1 MARVRPSDVVSSL
14 EVTYLHVRKD
24 RFNVARY
31 TDAVCRLCR
40 RENMKLFLKGERCLS
55 DKCAINKRNYAPG
68 QHGQRRAKLSE
79 YGLQLREKQKVKRT
93 YGVLELQFRR
103 YFQKAARS
111 KEVTGSE
118 LLVLLERRLDNV
130 VYLMGFA
137 DSRAQARQLI
147 RHGHIRVNGRRV
159 NIPSFLIKQ
168 GDSVEPRERSRNLDV
183 VRSLVERLNQKQIP
197 AWLYVDTEQ
206 MRGVVQALPKR
217 HDLTMPFHEQLIVEL
232 YSK

>member
-1 MARVRPSDVVSSL
+1 
-14 EVTYLHVRKD
+14 
-24 RFNVARY
+24 VARY

-40 RENMKLFLKGERCLS
+40 RENMKLYLKGERCLS

-68 QHGQRRAKLSE
+68 QHGQRRTKLSE

-137 DSRAQARQLI
+137 DSRAQARQLV
-147 RHGHIRVNGRRV
+147 RHGHMRVNGRRV

-168 GDSVEPRERSRNLDV
+168 GDMVEPREKSRSLDV
-183 VRSLVERLNQKQIP
+183 IRSIGERLNQKQMP
-197 AWLYVDTEQ
+197 AWLHVDAGN
-206 MRGVVQALPKR
+206 MRGVVQALPNR

>member
-1 MARVRPSDVVSSL
+1 
-14 EVTYLHVRKD
+14 
-24 RFNVARY
+24 
-31 TDAVCRLCR
+31 
-40 RENMKLFLKGERCLS
+40 MKLYLKGERCLS

-130 VYLMGFA
+130 VYLVGFA
-137 DSRAQARQLI
+137 DSRAQARQLVQ
-147 RHGHIRVNGRRV
+147 HGHIRVNGRRV

-168 GDSVEPRERSRNLDV
+168 GDIIEPRERSRNLDV
-183 VRSLVERLNQKQIP
+183 VRGVTERLNQKQIP
-197 AWLYVDTEQ
+197 TWIHVDAEH

-217 HDLTMPFHEQLIVEL
+217 QDLTIPFHEQLIVEL

>member
-1 MARVRPSDVVSSL
+1 MDGFYVV
-14 EVTYLHVRKD
+14 
-24 RFNVARY
+24 RY
-31 TDAVCRLCR
+31 TDSVCRLCR

-55 DKCAINKRNYAPG
+55 DKCTINKRNYAPG

-130 VYLMGFA
+130 LYLMLFS
-137 DSRAQARQLI
+137 DSIAQARQLI
-147 RHGHIRVNGRRV
+147 HYWH
-159 NIPSFLIKQ
+159 F
-168 GDSVEPRERSRNLDV
+168 
-183 VRSLVERLNQKQIP
+183 
-197 AWLYVDTEQ
+197 
-206 MRGVVQALPKR
+206 
-217 HDLTMPFHEQLIVEL
+217 
-232 YSK
+232 